1 MRVNHKRVMRIMA
14 EDNLLAVQPK
24 CFVITTNSAMKQ
36 QRVGRGASTE
46 ITDHDYVTGLAA
58 ASER

>member
-24 CFVITTNSAMKQ
+24 SFVVTTNSDHEA
-36 QRVGRGASTE
+36 TE
-46 ITDHDYVTGLAA
+46 SRPRRINGNY
-58 ASER
+58 